1 MEEVNTDVNNST
13 GELLSIGSL
22 ADASGVSTRSIRYY
36 EQQGLIESQRT
47 DSGHRRFD
55 PLTIDR
61 VILIQRL
68 YAAGLSSKE
77 IEPVLPCMMDESA
90 RTSLLVDLLRDYRQ
104 RLAREIRKQRETI
117 RILDEVIDEYD
128 TV

>member
-1 MEEVNTDVNNST
+1 MEELNTDVNNSA

-47 DSGHRRFD
+47 ASGHRRFESV
-55 PLTIDR
+55 TIER

>member
-47 DSGHRRFD
+47 DSGHRRFE

>member
-1 MEEVNTDVNNST
+1 MEELHTDVNNSA

-22 ADASGVSTRSIRYY
+22 AAASGVSTRSIRYY
-36 EQQGLIESQRT
+36 EQQGLIESHRT

-55 PLTIDR
+55 LLTIDR